1 MTTCSCTSVGNC
13 NCTPGQCN
21 CKSCHNGADK
31 NAQASS
37 SACSC
42 VAKDSEGYVREA
54 SSYPPR
60 ERRLTSRPLFAHCSP
75 LRPSPLCLRLRYL
88 PSASV
93 VRCNGIAVHQSSV
106 TSCSCTSKADCKCG
120 DSCTCASCGKD
131 SKKDSTGCACS
142 YVPVSPNR
150 SETMF
155 ASQEAD
161 GGIYVLQGEVQV
173 HDQLCLRRR
182 LQVHQLPFEEGAL
195 TCIRNDK
202 SDPGVDPALPK
213 ASRDAFANPLGRA
226 RRASCP
232 SSNPLK
238 RLRLRY
244 DALATSR
251 HSLPLQAE
259 RRRALDRRAAP
270 SHLDCQ
276 GLAPDDDTLEYES
289 RAGTRIDAGL

>member
-1 MTTCSCTSVGNC
+1 MVPSLPLRTFERKQ
-13 NCTPGQCN
+13 CTPGQCN

-42 VAKDSEGYVREA
+42 VAKDSEGYVRGA

-182 LQVHQLPFEEGAL
+182 LQVHQLPFEEGAVS
-195 TCIRNDK
+195 R
-202 SDPGVDPALPK
+202 PAYIHCA
-213 ASRDAFANPLGRA
+213 ASR
-226 RRASCP
+226 P
-232 SSNPLK
+232 SSRN
-238 RLRLRY
+238 
-244 DALATSR
+244 
-251 HSLPLQAE
+251 SLPFEPTLMLPAFVPTF
-259 RRRALDRRAAP
+259 ALVP
-270 SHLDCQ
+270 VP
-276 GLAPDDDTLEYES
+276 LAFSTL
-289 RAGTRIDAGL
+289 